1 MKPFATLSTLALA
14 AFVGAQEQGI
24 GTKPDLVVRGTQN
37 ASAIGLMDMV
47 QMVVAL
53 GIVFVLLKWAL
64 PKVISKM
71 NKRIVA
77 KDGSS
82 IEIEES
88 ASFGGG
94 NLQIVTARG
103 RTLLLAVSQAGVTCL
118 ADLTERKAE
127 AQKDAPAFFELVDN
141 ATAESADDKDLIALD
156 RLRRLTG

>member
-1 MKPFATLSTLALA
+1 MKRAVTAALPLLCAISFAQDS
-14 AFVGAQEQGI
+14 GI
-24 GTKPDLVVRGTQN
+24 GTKPDLVVRPPQN
-37 ASAIGLMDMV
+37 TSIIGAGDMV

-53 GIVFVLLKWAL
+53 GIVFAILKWVL
-64 PKVISKM
+64 PKVVAKM

-82 IEIEES
+82 ISIEES

-103 RTLLLAVSQAGVTCL
+103 RTLLLAVSQSGVSCL
-118 ADLTERKAE
+118 ADLTDKPVPSGPE
-127 AQKDAPAFFELVDN
+127 APAFFELVDKASDEAQN
-141 ATAESADDKDLIALD
+141 DKDLVAFD